1 MFVASEFVAGLCLA
15 GLAGGLGLG
24 QRKGDEGALLG
35 IGAGLL
41 AQVS

>member
-24 QRKGDEGALLG
+24 QRKVAWNWGGSPRTSFLKTRT
-35 IGAGLL
+35 
-41 AQVS
+41 